1 MIRKR
6 AHGRHKLRLEA
17 ALETFLWLKIIKKK
31 KKEKMGKLK
40 SQKGEEEI
48 IQGQGAAKSQPNG
61 RPSCYL
67 KQEENN

>member
-1 MIRKR
+1 
-6 AHGRHKLRLEA
+6 
-17 ALETFLWLKIIKKK
+17 
-31 KKEKMGKLK
+31 MGKLK
-40 SQKGEEEI
+40 SQKGEEI